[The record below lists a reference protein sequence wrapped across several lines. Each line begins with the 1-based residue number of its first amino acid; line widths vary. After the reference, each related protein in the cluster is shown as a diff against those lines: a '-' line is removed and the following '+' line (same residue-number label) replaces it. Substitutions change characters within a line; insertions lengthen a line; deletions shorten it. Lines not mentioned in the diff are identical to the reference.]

1 MKSVFIKAKVNLMFV
16 VFFQVYIKVY
26 INIHWVND
34 MSGHSGNQTYNL
46 WNTSPCYISTELPG
60 RSIDL

>member
-16 VFFQVYIKVY
+16 VFFQVYI
-26 INIHWVND
+26 NIHWLND

-46 WNTSPCYISTELPG
+46 WNISPCYLSTEPPG